1 LGGAPTTPLDQVRF
15 IVVDVE
21 TTGGKANEH
30 RMTEIAMCVVE
41 DDDIVRR
48 YESLMNPRQPI
59 PDFIQLMTGINED
72 MVRDAPDED
81 AVIPTIA
88 AELGA
93 TDQVVVFVG
102 HNVGFDWS
110 FVSHAIQRMGDPVP
124 DVPRLCTCRLSR
136 RLSTGLAKH
145 NLGVVAEHYGC
156 PITARHRAMGDTEA
170 TAKVLIKLIERAR
183 LEHDAATL
191 GDLIELQHAQRPL
204 APTKSNQKVKQL
216 LAPRLAELP
225 DEPGVYYFLNTKKNT
240 LYIGKAKSLRDRVR
254 QYFHEGPL
262 HGRSVQKMIRYIRH
276 IEWEVTGTELG
287 AMLLESREIK
297 TKRPLHNRASLEYHA
312 PAFLKITNEDFPR
325 LELVHRIDDD
335 GGEYFGPFRS
345 QRMAERIRDMVV
357 REHQLRTCNGALFPH
372 ADVRPC
378 FDYHIKRCLGPCA
391 LHQTIDDY
399 RRAIDDARK
408 FLMNVESGAIGRLS
422 MQMEEAA
429 MDLDFERAAMLRDGI
444 REIERATL
452 HGNDRPLAITDTN
465 VVIMIPTSDR
475 YATVE
480 VYALRAGRLMY
491 QRVIGTA
498 APREQLI
505 DMLVDVFDR
514 PAPRGGFTDRE
525 LDELQIITSWLYR
538 RRERAT
544 TIVVR
549 DAQQLPSEL
558 NAALNQYRRGDPEH
572 TNAPVSEY
580 SQLPEHDDYG
590 V

>member
-1 LGGAPTTPLDQVRF
+1 
-15 IVVDVE
+15 
-21 TTGGKANEH
+21 
-30 RMTEIAMCVVE
+30 
-41 DDDIVRR
+41 
-48 YESLMNPRQPI
+48 
-59 PDFIQLMTGINED
+59 
-72 MVRDAPDED
+72 
-81 AVIPTIA
+81 
-88 AELGA
+88 
-93 TDQVVVFVG
+93 
-102 HNVGFDWS
+102 
-110 FVSHAIQRMGDPVP
+110 
-124 DVPRLCTCRLSR
+124 
-136 RLSTGLAKH
+136 
-145 NLGVVAEHYGC
+145 
-156 PITARHRAMGDTEA
+156 
-170 TAKVLIKLIERAR
+170 
-183 LEHDAATL
+183 
-191 GDLIELQHAQRPL
+191 
-204 APTKSNQKVKQL
+204 
-216 LAPRLAELP
+216 
-225 DEPGVYYFLNTKKNT
+225 
-240 LYIGKAKSLRDRVR
+240 
-254 QYFHEGPL
+254 
-262 HGRSVQKMIRYIRH
+262 
-276 IEWEVTGTELG
+276 
-287 AMLLESREIK
+287 MLLESREIK